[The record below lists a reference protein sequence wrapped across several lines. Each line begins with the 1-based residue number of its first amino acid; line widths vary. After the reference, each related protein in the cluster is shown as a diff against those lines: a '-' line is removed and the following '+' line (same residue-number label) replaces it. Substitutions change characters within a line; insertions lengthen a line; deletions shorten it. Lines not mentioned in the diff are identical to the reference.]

1 MLFNPLKSTFHF
13 HENRFWFFMFLLS
26 PILFLWYNITR
37 LKGRLF
43 IMDEC
48 LINQNWSFKEVVENI
63 EEIKTHAMGIITSF
77 SYFERKQAIVFMK
90 QLRDSIYSLNFETWR
105 CDRLV
110 EFIYDDIDLETL
122 QKLI

>member
-1 MLFNPLKSTFHF
+1 M
-13 HENRFWFFMFLLS
+13 E
-26 PILFLWYNITR
+26 
-37 LKGRLF
+37 
-43 IMDEC
+43 EC

-63 EEIKTHAMGIITSF
+63 EVIKSCTRDIIASF

-90 QLRDSIYSLNFETWR
+90 QLRDSIYSLHFETWR

-122 QKLI
+122 KNLI

>member
-1 MLFNPLKSTFHF
+1 
-13 HENRFWFFMFLLS
+13 
-26 PILFLWYNITR
+26 
-37 LKGRLF
+37 
-43 IMDEC
+43 MDEC
-48 LINQNWSFKEVVENI
+48 LINQNWTFKEVVENI
-63 EEIKTHAMGIITSF
+63 EEIKTHARGIITSF

-90 QLRDSIYSLNFETWR
+90 QLRDSIYSLHFETWR